1 MWVGFCQD
9 DIVAPRLIR
18 LSQRWPLPTL
28 RLWRDPSWP
37 VDGVPPGACAVE
49 WCSSQP
55 GHPTSYALLGVHR
68 GPDTATEAH
77 RGEQFNDSL
86 AGRADDVRFDLP
98 SEYRAAVDAVLTPD
112 FGLSPCLAAHGI
124 VGSSLAA
131 FRALAIF
138 VRDSDERLWCS
149 DDPAVA
155 QTWLR
160 ALDVGQSERT

>member
-1 MWVGFCQD
+1 MWGSARMTSWLHGSFDCHNDGPFERSAFGVTRHGLLTAFHPVLVPSNGAVASR
-9 DIVAPRLIR
+9 DIRRPMPCLVCTVALTRRP
-18 LSQRWPLPTL
+18 
-28 RLWRDPSWP
+28 
-37 VDGVPPGACAVE
+37 
-49 WCSSQP
+49 
-55 GHPTSYALLGVHR
+55 
-68 GPDTATEAH
+68 AH

-86 AGRADDVRFDLP
+86 AGRADDVRFGLP

-149 DDPAVA
+149 DDTAVA